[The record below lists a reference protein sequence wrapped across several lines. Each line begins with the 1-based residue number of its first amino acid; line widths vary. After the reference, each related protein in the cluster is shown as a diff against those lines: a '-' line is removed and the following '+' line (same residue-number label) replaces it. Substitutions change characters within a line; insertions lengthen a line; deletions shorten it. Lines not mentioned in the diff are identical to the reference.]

1 MEIDGT
7 KVESYSKT
15 FSIARSHFLHY
26 SNCIQK
32 SFHEIKMCKIK
43 IRDQHNEQK
52 GHMIKIQMSFE
63 TRARRNKS
71 TPCRNQTKQV
81 ENRH

>member
-1 MEIDGT
+1 MEQRWKAIQKPFKLQDL
-7 KVESYSKT
+7 T
-15 FSIARSHFLHY
+15 FSI
-26 SNCIQK
+26 IQIAYKK

-52 GHMIKIQMSFE
+52 GHTIKVQMSFE